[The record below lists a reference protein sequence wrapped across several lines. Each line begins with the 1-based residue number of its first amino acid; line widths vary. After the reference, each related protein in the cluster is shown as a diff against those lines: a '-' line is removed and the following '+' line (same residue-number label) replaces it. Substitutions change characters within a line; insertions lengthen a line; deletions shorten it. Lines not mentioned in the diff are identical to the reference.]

1 MIEKRMTLV
10 GMILSVIL
18 IAFLVA
24 CDSDNDDN
32 HVAEAEMDIV
42 DTAIDAGSFNTL
54 VAAVQAAGLE
64 QTLRGPG
71 PFTVFAPT
79 DDAFGALPP
88 GTVDFL
94 LQPANIDILTDI
106 LTYHVYGGSLMA
118 SDVIARDGMSFAM
131 LNGGLLN
138 VDVVGGNVVLNQDGS
153 RPATITTTDITAS
166 NGVIHVLDIVLAPE
180 DSP

>member
-1 MIEKRMTLV
+1 MRSFRFYLPGLVTIATL
-10 GMILSVIL
+10 LF
-18 IAFLVA
+18 FLAA
-24 CDSDNDDN
+24 CDSDNGDH
-32 HVAEAEMDIV
+32 HVDEGLSDIV
-42 DTAIDAGSFNTL
+42 DTAIAAGNFNTL

-79 DDAFGALPP
+79 DDAFDALPP

-94 LQPANIDILTDI
+94 LQPENIDILTDI
-106 LTYHVYGGSLMA
+106 LTYHVYNGNLSA
-118 SDVIARDGMSFAM
+118 SDVIDRDGMSFVM

-138 VDVVGGNVVLNQDGS
+138 VDVVGGSVVLNQDGG
-153 RPATITTTDITAS
+153 RPATITTTDVTAS
-166 NGVIHVLDIVLAPE
+166 NGVIHIIDKVLDPA

>member
-1 MIEKRMTLV
+1 MNGKLKTLL
-10 GMILSVIL
+10 GLILVA
-18 IAFLVA
+18 AFVMPLLA
-24 CDSDNDDN
+24 CDSDNDGSAF
-32 HVAEAEMDIV
+32 AEKDIV
-42 DTAIDAGSFNTL
+42 DTAIDAGNFTTL
-54 VAAVQAAGLE
+54 VAAIQAAGLE

-79 DDAFGALPP
+79 DDAFAALPP

-94 LQPANIDILTDI
+94 LQPANLDILTDI
-106 LTYHVYGGSLMA
+106 LTYHVFGGSLLA

-131 LNGGLLN
+131 LNGGLLF
-138 VDVVGGNVVLNQDGS
+138 VDVVGSNVVLNQDGS

-166 NGVIHVLDIVLAPE
+166 NGVIHVINAVLNPE